1 MKNNKNCMGDEKQI
15 IEEKVRCDIIVVLDK
30 LIIKLQRKDI
40 NDLGNISNEIIHCA
54 SVFQD
59 VHSVSIAVV
68 AYALY
73 KIVEREDNI
82 DPQFITRLIK
92 ARNYLQKYKIERFN
106 KEINQLTKEIT
117 KKDRQLNLYIKH
129 VFNEAEIKKGS
140 KIYDHGISLAQTAKL
155 LNISQWELMKYI
167 GKTKVI
173 DFLPEKIDV
182 KQRLQFTRLL
192 FRQSTVNNKV

>member
-1 MKNNKNCMGDEKQI
+1 MVDENQIIDEKV
-15 IEEKVRCDIIVVLDK
+15 KCDIIAVLDK
-30 LIIKLQRKDI
+30 LIIKLQRKDTK
-40 NDLGNISNEIIHCA
+40 DLGNISNEIIHCA

-73 KIVEREDNI
+73 KIVERENNI
-82 DPQFITRLIK
+82 DPQYITRLIR
-92 ARNYLQKYKIERFN
+92 ARNYLNKYRIEKFN
-106 KEINQLTKEIT
+106 REINKLTKEMT
-117 KKDRQLNLYIKH
+117 RKDKQISAYIRH

-167 GKTKVI
+167 GKTKTI

-192 FRQSTVNNKV
+192 FK